1 MAELLKKER
10 KKKSPHRINNNTDIA
25 GKKTTE
31 PDGIA
36 TKTIQNQTCTHKIK
50 DFKKLKRAPMNY
62 GTSRSHI
69 YVSLRFPKEKRE
81 RGRLKKIFQE
91 IMAEIFQICQK
102 LYTHR
107 SKLSKPQAQEHMK
120 ETTPKHTIIKL
131 LKTSNKEKNLESNQ
145 RGKRCIAYK
154 MTNKKITAHFS
165 F

>member
-1 MAELLKKER
+1 
-10 KKKSPHRINNNTDIA
+10 
-25 GKKTTE
+25 
-31 PDGIA
+31 
-36 TKTIQNQTCTHKIK
+36 
-50 DFKKLKRAPMNY
+50 MNY

-154 MTNKKITAHFS
+154 IKNKKITAHFS